1 MRFLPLFSCSE
12 EITLD
17 KFARN
22 LGANRVVIALS
33 IARMADA
40 LGNSIILVSLPL
52 FVAQLPS
59 PILSSIPE
67 SRVIGILIS
76 LYGIVFSALQPLTGA
91 VSDRMSRRKPF
102 ITWGLVV
109 MGFGTLA
116 YVIAARAIDI
126 VFMRLA
132 QGIGVALTVP
142 AALALMAI
150 SSEKDTRGGS
160 MGVYTGFR
168 MVGFALGPLLGGYL
182 QITYGFNAV
191 FIAGSAFLFLAV
203 LLVQVLVHE
212 DATDVTEARSKPLRL
227 FDPGVFTLSLIALA
241 VGMFLMASAYSM
253 ITTLEPQF
261 NARLQQ
267 TALGFGIAFS
277 ALTFTRL
284 IFQVPLGRLS
294 DRIGRKPPIIV
305 GLIIMAPATAL
316 LGLAATT
323 LQLAGLTALQGLASA
338 AIAAPGFALAGDL
351 SHAGGEGQQ
360 MGLMAMGF
368 GFGIAVGPLIAG
380 AVAIYS
386 FELPFLIG
394 GLLCLVGAWIVYRLV
409 PETIFRGQSQTRPS
423 HHVSSAE

>member
-1 MRFLPLFSCSE
+1 
-12 EITLD
+12 
-17 KFARN
+17 
-22 LGANRVVIALS
+22 
-33 IARMADA
+33 MADA
-40 LGNSIILVSLPL
+40 LGNSIILIALPL

-59 PILSSIPE
+59 PVLASIPQPLL
-67 SRVIGILIS
+67 IGILIS
-76 LYGIVFSALQPLTGA
+76 LYGIMFSSLEPLTGA
-91 VSDRMSRRKPF
+91 ISDRMPRRKPF

-116 YVIAARAIDI
+116 YIVATRAIDI
-126 VFMRLA
+126 VFMRLV
-132 QGIGVALTVP
+132 QGIGVAFTVP

-150 SSEKDTRGGS
+150 ASDKETRGGS
-160 MGVYTGFR
+160 MGIYTGFR
-168 MVGFALGPLLGGYL
+168 MFGFALGPLIGGFL
-182 QITYGFNAV
+182 QVTYGFNAV
-191 FIAGSAFLFLAV
+191 FIVGSAFSFLAV

-212 DATDVTEARSKPLRL
+212 EPVDVTEARSRPLRL
-227 FDPGVFTLSLIALA
+227 FDPRIFTLPLIALGI
-241 VGMFLMASAYSM
+241 GMFLMASAFSM

-284 IFQVPLGRLS
+284 VFQVPLGRLS
-294 DRIGRKPPIIV
+294 DRIGRKPPLIA
-305 GLIIMAPATAL
+305 GLILMAPATAL
-316 LGLAATT
+316 IGFAGTT

-351 SHAGGEGQQ
+351 SRAGGEGQQ

-394 GLLCLVGAWIVYRLV
+394 GALCLAGAWLTYRLV
-409 PETIFRGQSQTRPS
+409 PETIFRGERVARPS
-423 HHVSSAE
+423 RNPSSAD